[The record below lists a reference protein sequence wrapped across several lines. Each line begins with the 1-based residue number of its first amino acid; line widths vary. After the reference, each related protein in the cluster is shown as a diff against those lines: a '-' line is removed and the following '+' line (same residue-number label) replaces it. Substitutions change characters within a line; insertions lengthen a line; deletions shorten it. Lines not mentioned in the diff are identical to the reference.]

1 MIGRL
6 FQNPVALG
14 IVVIGL
20 LMILANTLVIVPETR
35 QGVVVRFGEPVRIV
49 NRYQTG
55 QDFGQTGAG
64 LISKIPFAEQL
75 VWIDKRILDVE
86 MEQQQVLSTDQLRLQ
101 VDAFARFRITDP
113 LRMFI
118 AAGNEAR
125 VADELRPILGSALRN
140 ELGKRPFAALLSPER
155 GQVMDNI
162 RTGLNR
168 VARQYGAEIVDV
180 RIKRA
185 DLPDG
190 TPLESA
196 YQRMRTAR
204 EQEARTIKAQGAK
217 QAQIIRAEADA
228 SAARTYAESF
238 VKDADFYFKR
248 SIIAKPVR
256 QRLHLSF
263 FLQKNDF
270 FRQISDFWRAN
281 ALCHTQIFYRWFK
294 NTHLVAD
301 LND

>member
-20 LMILANTLVIVPETR
+20 LLVLANTLVIVPETR

-55 QDFGQTGAG
+55 QEFGQTGAG
-64 LISKIPFAEQL
+64 LVPKIPFAEQL

-238 VKDADFYFKR
+238 GKDADFY
-248 SIIAKPVR
+248 
-256 QRLHLSF
+256 
-263 FLQKNDF
+263 D
-270 FRQISDFWRAN
+270 
-281 ALCHTQIFYRWFK
+281 FYRAMKSYETTFRRG
-294 NTHLVAD
+294 NEGDPNSSFVLSPD
-301 LND
+301 NEYLRQFRGR